1 MPYAIL
7 LAFAFVSALLAGQT
21 AQLNT
26 TFDRL
31 NETGTVSVETEN
43 QTTVEPA
50 ESNITGTAQSVEET
64 APLQTTDVTQPT
76 ESNIS
81 GTPDISTPP
90 SGDAAPTSTQEPTT
104 VSPQPTPSPT
114 PLPGTVYP
122 KLVPTP
128 APSVKEEPKAAPAPQ
143 IIHKE
148 LKPVAAFKSPLPGKI
163 QGSVAIELAV
173 KDALSVE
180 FNVRKS
186 NSLVSRY
193 LGSGQRK
200 EESKWTFPWNT
211 SLTPNAHYE
220 LYAVI
225 TNEFGQYESGTV
237 SVVVLNAVAA
247 APETQ
252 KKIVD
257 IKEQVQIKEV
267 ETTEKKETEKVN
279 TVEAVEQDV
288 KNFSEK
294 LKIDLP
300 PQEAKKVDDAV
311 KTVTQELKPKVE
323 IHLKELGENIS
334 IIKQE
339 EVKRKTAE
347 ELPAP
352 EIATEKKEQV
362 IKEIT
367 EKIKEEQQKQTEVR
381 QEIAK
386 TIEEAKEKIIQ
397 ALPEPKRQEAEP
409 VKAAAV
415 KGAEQLIAQFETN
428 VGKHEEEK
436 IGEAASVAAKDSD
449 KDGMSDYEEIFRFNT
464 DPFAIDSD
472 GDGFN
477 DGVEVASGYNPLDPS
492 PADQIVYEEPKAPEA
507 GVVQPQT
514 FKVEEVKVV
523 EKAKTETGA
532 EVIKKMEIKGRALPN
547 SFVTIYIYSL
557 PIIVTVKADANGA
570 WTYTLDKELDD
581 GEHEIYVATTD
592 NTGKIAAKSA
602 PFTFTKQAAAITL
615 TGITLPAVAPSAE
628 VPSFLSTTYLILTLS
643 LIAFILGVG
652 LLVIG
657 LLTMK
662 RERQQ
667 PPQSPQSPQQ

>member
-31 NETGTVSVETEN
+31 NETGAVSAEN
-43 QTTVEPA
+43 QTTAEPT
-50 ESNITGTAQSVEET
+50 EENITGTEETTTET
-64 APLQTTDVTQPT
+64 APLPTTDVTQPT

-81 GTPDISTPP
+81 GTPTV
-90 SGDAAPTSTQEPTT
+90 APTPTEEPTT
-104 VSPQPTPSPT
+104 VSPQPTPAPIQPS
-114 PLPGTVYP
+114 PLPGAVYLKP
-122 KLVPTP
+122 VPTP
-128 APSVKEEPKAAPAPQ
+128 APSVKEEPKAAPTTQ

-148 LKPVAAFKSPLPGKI
+148 LKPAAVFKSPRPGKN
-163 QGSVAIELAV
+163 QGSVVIELEV
-173 KDALSVE
+173 KDVLSVE
-180 FNVRKS
+180 FNIRKS
-186 NSLVSRY
+186 NSLVSQY
-193 LGSGQRK
+193 LGSGERK
-200 EESKWTFPWNT
+200 EENKWTFPWNT
-211 SLTPNAHYE
+211 SSTPNAHYE

-225 TNEFGQYESGTV
+225 TNEFGQYESKPV

-257 IKEQVQIKEV
+257 IKVQVEKTEK
-267 ETTEKKETEKVN
+267 ETTEKKETEKVH
-279 TVEAVEQDV
+279 TVEAVEQEV

-294 LKIDLP
+294 LKIDLRLE
-300 PQEAKKVDDAV
+300 EAKKVDEAV
-311 KTVTQELKPKVE
+311 NIATRELKPRVE
-323 IHLKELGENIS
+323 EHLKKLGENVS

-339 EVKRKTAE
+339 EVKRKTTE

-352 EIATEKKEQV
+352 EIAKEKKEEV
-362 IKEIT
+362 KKEI
-367 EKIKEEQQKQTEVR
+367 EQKITGEQKKKEEIR
-381 QEIAK
+381 REITK

-397 ALPEPKRQEAEP
+397 ALPEPKRLEAEP
-409 VKAAAV
+409 AKVAAV
-415 KGAEQLIAQFETN
+415 KEAEQLVARFETN
-428 VGKHEEEK
+428 IGKHEEEK
-436 IGEAASVAAKDSD
+436 IGEAASVVAKDSD

-532 EVIKKMEIKGRALPN
+532 EVITKMEIKGRALPN
-547 SFVTIYIYSL
+547 SFVTLYIYSL

-570 WTYTLDKELDD
+570 WTYTLDKELAD
-581 GEHEIYVATTD
+581 GDHEIYVATTD
-592 NTGKIAAKSA
+592 NAGKIAAKSA
-602 PFTFTKQAAAITL
+602 PFAFTKQAAAISFA
-615 TGITLPAVAPSAE
+615 GIIPPAAAPSPE

-667 PPQSPQSPQQ
+667 PPQSPQPPK